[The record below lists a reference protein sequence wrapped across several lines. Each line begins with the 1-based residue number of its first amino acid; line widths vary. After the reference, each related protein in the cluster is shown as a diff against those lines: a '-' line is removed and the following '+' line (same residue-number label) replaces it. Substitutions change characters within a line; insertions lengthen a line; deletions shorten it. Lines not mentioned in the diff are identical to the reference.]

1 MGDPPG
7 SPALA
12 AAAVPIM
19 VSCVEFTPGR
29 RTAAWPCEAE
39 ARVLSCCCTAAVPT
53 ASRRHSPPY
62 VPLGVRVSRLR
73 CNGVVPTATAG
84 VWQQFGSSLVCVCCM
99 WQLLWFEWWMRW
111 SMMRVCVC
119 AGQPREF
126 LLPAVAFS
134 ISLGVITTRLTI
146 SLSNRLA

>member
-39 ARVLSCCCTAAVPT
+39 ARVLGCCCNAAVPT
-53 ASRRHSPPY
+53 GSRRHSPPY

-99 WQLLWFEWWMRW
+99 WHVAAAVVRVVDALVNDAC
-111 SMMRVCVC
+111 VCVRRSTQGIFAAC
-119 AGQPREF
+119 CC
-126 LLPAVAFS
+126 L
-134 ISLGVITTRLTI
+134 
-146 SLSNRLA
+146 